1 MVATS
6 KTLPCG
12 WRRYTRF
19 RLTVVNQLSD
29 ELSQQRGDFYKA
41 FGQSK
46 VPIFVIYISVCL
58 CLF

>member
-1 MVATS
+1 
-6 KTLPCG
+6 LPCG